1 MRRVLAR
8 IAFFGALLA
17 LAPVATA
24 DDRPKQETAQ
34 TFVVTCKLVQPKQKS
49 AWREP
54 GLVVTTVP
62 AGKTT
67 RIPMRLHAEDLP
79 GGGAAEVEELRF
91 IVPGTDGSE
100 TVPIGHQIQVKAEQ
114 AEPDRVRL
122 DAAVE
127 FRGVERKGED
137 EFRVTGQHGRFVG
150 ELTLGKPALVV
161 LETDDRGEPKH
172 WAEFVVRFA
181 DEQADAKSQASSRV
195 YSVAYS
201 VAGLVG
207 VAKKP
212 KPGKRPGLDFAPLIK
227 KIEAEVA
234 PKTWAAAGG
243 EGKLQPFA
251 RNASLVAIQTS
262 AVHEELSE
270 FLDRLLDDEE
280 AAQPALFPQQ

>member
-1 MRRVLAR
+1 M
-8 IAFFGALLA
+8 
-17 LAPVATA
+17 
-24 DDRPKQETAQ
+24 
-34 TFVVTCKLVQPKQKS
+34 TCKLKQPHQES
-49 AWREP
+49 RL
-54 GLVVTTVP
+54 LVAVAA
-62 AGKTT
+62 AGKQTE
-67 RIPMRLHAEDLP
+67 IPVRLRAKSVKGDAVLEADQML
-79 GGGAAEVEELRF
+79 
-91 IVPGTDGSE
+91 IDVPGADGPES
-100 TVPIGHQIQVKAEQ
+100 ISLGHRIQLKVESRK
-114 AEPDRVRL
+114 PDRIRL
-122 DAAVE
+122 DAAIE
-127 FRGVERKGED
+127 YRGAKRDGEH
-137 EFRVTGQHGRFVG
+137 ELHVAGQNARFVG
-150 ELTLGKPALVV
+150 ELAIGKPALVV
-161 LETDDRGEPKH
+161 LETDDRGEPRH

-181 DEQADAKSQASSRV
+181 DEQAHEKAQELSKTYPV
-195 YSVAYS
+195 VYS

-212 KPGKRPGLDFAPLIK
+212 KPGKRPGLDFAPLMK